1 MAGCKHVS
9 CHPMQI
15 ELLGDSERRL
25 SAENMALR
33 KEAQQLNESL
43 IKVRVGWRDGHEQ
56 AGGGGHNTFRK
67 KVIVVM

>member
-1 MAGCKHVS
+1 
-9 CHPMQI
+9 MQI

-43 IKVRVGWRDGHEQ
+43 IKVRVGWAISTRGHK
-56 AGGGGHNTFRK
+56 TFRK
-67 KVIVVM
+67 KVIALL